1 MQKLFHG
8 NIDEQCQVF
17 LDDECM
23 FAYLPCCK
31 YNQRSFKRHK
41 ITKHCDANSSL
52 NSGIVI

>member
-52 NSGIVI
+52 